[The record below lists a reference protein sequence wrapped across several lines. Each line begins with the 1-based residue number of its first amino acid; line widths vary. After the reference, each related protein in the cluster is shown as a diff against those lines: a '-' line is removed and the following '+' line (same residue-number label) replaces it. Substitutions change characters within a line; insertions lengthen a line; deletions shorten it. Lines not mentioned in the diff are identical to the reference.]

1 MPEFCHVCELNFPNQ
16 VFAAPENATL
26 TKMDSQSLSMVMAPN
41 VLRLDVPNTR
51 TVFENTRKEMEFVK
65 TLVEHLDTSFMEGV
79 L

>member
-1 MPEFCHVCELNFPNQ
+1 
-16 VFAAPENATL
+16 
-26 TKMDSQSLSMVMAPN
+26 MVMAPN
-41 VLRLDVPNTR
+41 VLRLDVANTR